1 MKCTYIYRLRFYTI
15 HIVHILT
22 ARICLF
28 IYAYIKWLHYT
39 TLAIYFP
46 PIMIA
51 SQMYFM
57 YIMLLRFTHNICMY
71 NVSNVRQVHVNNFK
85 YHNLL
90 REY

>member
-71 NVSNVRQVHVNNFK
+71 LMYVKCMSITSSTTTYYENI
-85 YHNLL
+85 
-90 REY
+90 E